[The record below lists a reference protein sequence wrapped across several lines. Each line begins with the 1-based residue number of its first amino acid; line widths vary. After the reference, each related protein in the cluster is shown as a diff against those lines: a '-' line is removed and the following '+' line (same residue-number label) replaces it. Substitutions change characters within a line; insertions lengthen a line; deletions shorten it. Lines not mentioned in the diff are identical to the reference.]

1 MPPKKKREVE
11 EGGVADLP
19 AADGAGDG
27 TRDSNDDAIEATT
40 PAKKKPAKKKPKVE
54 LPDLSLIHI

>member
-27 TRDSNDDAIEATT
+27 TRDSNDDDDDAIEAC
-40 PAKKKPAKKKPKVE
+40 
-54 LPDLSLIHI
+54 